1 MTLEKDPLN
10 LIIAGVGGQG
20 NILAS
25 QIVATAGI
33 KEGLYV
39 TVGETYGAS
48 QRGGPVMS
56 HVRFSAK
63 AQCGPLIPEGEAD
76 IIVGLEPIE
85 ALRIIAD
92 FGNPETRV
100 IVSPRPIY
108 PIWVL
113 SGQAKYPPVEEV
125 VQKLKEFVSE
135 VKVVKAIE
143 EGETGLAANVVMVGA
158 LAGSGMVPI
167 EMKTFE
173 ESIREIMSP
182 KDLDLNL
189 RAFKKG
195 VELVRGKVA
204 VLEPVKARKRKQYSR
219 MSRMQ

>member
-1 MTLEKDPLN
+1 MTLQKDPLN

-25 QIVATAGI
+25 QLVATAGI
-33 KEGLYV
+33 KEGFYV

-56 HVRFSAK
+56 HIRFSAL

-76 IIVGLEPIE
+76 VIVGLEPIE
-85 ALRIIAD
+85 ALRIIGD
-92 FGNPETRV
+92 FGNPKTKV
-100 IVSPRPIY
+100 IISPRPIY

-125 VQKLKEFVSE
+125 LQKLAELVAE
-135 VKVVKAIE
+135 VRVVQAIQ
-143 EGETGLAANVVMVGA
+143 EGETGLAANVVFVGA
-158 LAGSGMVPI
+158 LAGSGMLPI
-167 EMKTFE
+167 AVKYYE
-173 ESIREIMSP
+173 EAIKEIVAP

-189 RAFKKG
+189 RAFRKG
-195 VELVRGKVA
+195 VELIGEKAVA
-204 VLEPVKARKRKQYSR
+204 STPVKTRRHR
-219 MSRMQ
+219 

>member
-33 KEGLYV
+33 KEWLYV
-39 TVGETYGAS
+39 TVSETYGAS

-92 FGNPETRV
+92 YGNPGTRV

-108 PIWVL
+108 PISVL

-125 VQKLKEFVSE
+125 MQKLGGLVAE
-135 VKVVKAIE
+135 VRVVKAIE
-143 EGETGLAANVVMVGA
+143 EGETGLAANIVMVGA
-158 LAGSGMVPI
+158 LAASGLVPI
-167 EMKTFE
+167 EVKNFE
-173 ESIREIMSP
+173 ESIREIMSHR
-182 KDLDLNL
+182 DLDLNL

-195 VELVRGKVA
+195 VDLAGGKVA
-204 VLEPVKARKRKQYSR
+204 VPAPVKTRKRK
-219 MSRMQ
+219 

>member
-33 KEGLYV
+33 KEWLYV
-39 TVGETYGAS
+39 TVSETYGAS

-92 FGNPETRV
+92 YGNPSTRV
-100 IVSPRPIY
+100 IVSPRPVY
-108 PIWVL
+108 PISVL

-125 VQKLKEFVSE
+125 MQKLGGFVAE
-135 VKVVKAIE
+135 VRVVKAIE

-167 EMKTFE
+167 EMKNFE
-173 ESIREIMSP
+173 ESIREIMSA

-195 VELVRGKVA
+195 VELAGGKVA
-204 VLEPVKARKRKQYSR
+204 VPARVKTRKRK
-219 MSRMQ
+219 

>member
-56 HVRFSAK
+56 HVRFSAQ

-92 FGNPETRV
+92 YGNPGTRV

-125 VQKLKEFVSE
+125 VQKLGEFVAE
-135 VKVVKAIE
+135 VRVVKAIE

-167 EMKTFE
+167 RMKNFE

-182 KDLDLNL
+182 RDVELNL
-189 RAFKKG
+189 QAFKKG
-195 VELVRGKVA
+195 VELVGGKTA
-204 VLEPVKARKRKQYSR
+204 VLTPVKTNKRK
-219 MSRMQ
+219 

>member
-33 KEGLYV
+33 KEWLYV
-39 TVGETYGAS
+39 TVSETYGAS

-92 FGNPETRV
+92 YGNPGTRV

-108 PIWVL
+108 PISVL
-113 SGQAKYPPVEEV
+113 SGQDKYPPVEEV
-125 VQKLKEFVSE
+125 MQELGGLVAE
-135 VKVVKAIE
+135 VRVVKAIE
-143 EGETGLAANVVMVGA
+143 DGETGLAANIVMVGA
-158 LAGSGMVPI
+158 LAGSGLVPI
-167 EMKTFE
+167 EVKNFE
-173 ESIREIMSP
+173 ESIREIMSHR
-182 KDLDLNL
+182 DLDLNL

-195 VELVRGKVA
+195 MDLLAGGKVA
-204 VLEPVKARKRKQYSR
+204 VPLPVKTRKR
-219 MSRMQ
+219 

>member
-33 KEGLYV
+33 REGLYV

-56 HVRFSAK
+56 HLRFSAQ

-85 ALRIIAD
+85 ALRIIGD
-92 FGNPETRV
+92 FGNPKSRV

-125 VQKLKEFVSE
+125 LQKLRELVAE
-135 VKVVKAIE
+135 VRVVKAIK
-143 EGETGLAANVVMVGA
+143 EGETGLAANVVIVGA
-158 LAGSGMVPI
+158 LAGSSMLPI
-167 EMKTFE
+167 KMKYFE
-173 ESIREIMSP
+173 ESIKEIVAT
-182 KDLDLNL
+182 KDVELNL
-189 RAFKKG
+189 KAFRKG
-195 VELVRGKVA
+195 VELAGG
-204 VLEPVKARKRKQYSR
+204 KARPQAASKSR
-219 MSRMQ
+219 SR

>member
-33 KEGLYV
+33 KQGLYV
-39 TVGETYGAS
+39 TVGETY
-48 QRGGPVMS
+48 
-56 HVRFSAK
+56 FSAQ
-63 AQCGPLIPEGEAD
+63 AQCGPLIPEGQAD

-85 ALRIIAD
+85 ALRNIAD
-92 FGNPETRV
+92 YGNSKTRV

-125 VQKLKEFVSE
+125 VQKLKEFVAE

-143 EGETGLAANVVMVGA
+143 EGETGLAANVVLVA
-158 LAGSGMVPI
+158 
-167 EMKTFE
+167 
-173 ESIREIMSP
+173 P

-189 RAFKKG
+189 QAFRKG
-195 VELVRGKVA
+195 VELARGKA
-204 VLEPVKARKRKQYSR
+204 KATAASKARKCS
-219 MSRMQ
+219 

>member
-56 HVRFSAK
+56 HIRFSAR

-85 ALRIIAD
+85 ALRIIGD
-92 FGNPETRV
+92 FGNPKTRV

-125 VQKLKEFVSE
+125 LQKLGELVAE
-135 VKVVKAIE
+135 VRVVKAIQ
-143 EGETGLAANVVMVGA
+143 EGETGLVANVVIVGD
-158 LAGSGMVPI
+158 LAGSGMLPI
-167 EMKTFE
+167 ALQNFE
-173 ESIREIMSP
+173 DSIREIFAP
-182 KDLDLNL
+182 KDLALNL
-189 RAFKKG
+189 QAFRKG
-195 VELVRGKVA
+195 VELARGKAVA
-204 VLEPVKARKRKQYSR
+204 STPIKTRKRK
-219 MSRMQ
+219 

>member
-56 HVRFSAK
+56 HIRFSAK

-92 FGNPETRV
+92 YGNPRTRV

-167 EMKTFE
+167 EMKNFE

-182 KDLDLNL
+182 KDVDLNL
-189 RAFKKG
+189 QAFKKG
-195 VELVRGKVA
+195 VELVAGKVA

>member
-1 MTLEKDPLN
+1 MILEKDPLN

-33 KEGLYV
+33 KESLYV

-56 HVRFSAK
+56 HIRFSAR

-76 IIVGLEPIE
+76 IIVGMEPIE
-85 ALRIIAD
+85 ALRIIGD
-92 FGNPETRV
+92 FGNPKTRV

-125 VQKLKEFVSE
+125 LQKLGELVAE
-135 VKVVKAIE
+135 VRVVKAIQ
-143 EGETGLAANVVMVGA
+143 EGEAGLAANVVIVGA
-158 LAGSGMVPI
+158 LAGSGMLPI
-167 EMKTFE
+167 AVKYFE
-173 ESIREIMSP
+173 DSIKEIVAP
-182 KDLDLNL
+182 RDVDLNL
-189 RAFKKG
+189 RAFRKG
-195 VELVRGKVA
+195 VELIRGKAVA
-204 VLEPVKARKRKQYSR
+204 LKTRRR
-219 MSRMQ
+219 R

>member
-56 HVRFSAK
+56 HVRFSAR

-85 ALRIIAD
+85 ALRIIGD
-92 FGNPETRV
+92 FGNPKTRV
-100 IVSPRPIY
+100 ILSPRPIY

-125 VQKLKEFVSE
+125 LQKLEELVAE
-135 VKVVKAIE
+135 VRVVKAIQ
-143 EGETGLAANVVMVGA
+143 EGETGLAANVVIVGA
-158 LAGSGMVPI
+158 LAGSGMLPI
-167 EMKTFE
+167 AVKYYE
-173 ESIREIMSP
+173 ESLREIVSL

-189 RAFKKG
+189 QAFRKG
-195 VELVRGKVA
+195 IELAGGKAKALATSKSKRGK
-204 VLEPVKARKRKQYSR
+204 
-219 MSRMQ
+219 

>member
-1 MTLEKDPLN
+1 MSLEKDPLN

-33 KEGLYV
+33 KEWLYV
-39 TVGETYGAS
+39 TVSETYGAS

-92 FGNPETRV
+92 YGNPSTRV

-108 PIWVL
+108 PISVL

-125 VQKLKEFVSE
+125 MQKLGGLVAE
-135 VKVVKAIE
+135 VRVVKAIE

-167 EMKTFE
+167 EMKNFE
-173 ESIREIMSP
+173 ESIGEIMSHR
-182 KDLDLNL
+182 DLDLNL

-195 VELVRGKVA
+195 VELAGGKVA
-204 VLEPVKARKRKQYSR
+204 VPAPVKTRKRK
-219 MSRMQ
+219 

>member
-1 MTLEKDPLN
+1 
-10 LIIAGVGGQG
+10 
-20 NILAS
+20 
-25 QIVATAGI
+25 
-33 KEGLYV
+33 
-39 TVGETYGAS
+39 
-48 QRGGPVMS
+48 MS
-56 HVRFSAK
+56 HIRFSAR

-92 FGNPETRV
+92 FGNPGTRV

-125 VQKLKEFVSE
+125 LQQLRELVTE
-135 VKVVKAIE
+135 VRVVKAIQ

-158 LAGSGMVPI
+158 LAGSGMLPI
-167 EMKTFE
+167 PVKYFE
-173 ESIREIMSP
+173 ESIKEIVAP

-189 RAFKKG
+189 RAFRKG
-195 VELVRGKVA
+195 AELARGKPRPQA
-204 VLEPVKARKRKQYSR
+204 ASKSR
-219 MSRMQ
+219 SR

>member
-25 QIVATAGI
+25 QIVATAGV
-33 KEGLYV
+33 KEWLYV
-39 TVGETYGAS
+39 TVSETYGAS

-92 FGNPETRV
+92 YGNPGTRV
-100 IVSPRPIY
+100 IVSPRPVY
-108 PIWVL
+108 PISVL
-113 SGQAKYPPVEEV
+113 SGQAKYPSVEEV
-125 VQKLKEFVSE
+125 MQKLWGLVAE
-135 VKVVKAIE
+135 VRVVKAIE

-167 EMKTFE
+167 EMKNFE
-173 ESIREIMSP
+173 ESIREIMSDR
-182 KDLDLNL
+182 DLDLNL

-195 VELVRGKVA
+195 VELAGGKVA
-204 VLEPVKARKRKQYSR
+204 VPAPAKTRKRK
-219 MSRMQ
+219 

>member
-56 HVRFSAK
+56 HIRFSAQ

-92 FGNPETRV
+92 FGNSRTRV

-125 VQKLKEFVSE
+125 LQKLGELVAE
-135 VKVVKAIE
+135 VRVVKVIQ
-143 EGETGLAANVVMVGA
+143 EGETGLAVNVVIVGA
-158 LAGSGMVPI
+158 LAGSGMLPI
-167 EMKTFE
+167 ALQNFE
-173 ESIREIMSP
+173 DSIREIFAP

-189 RAFKKG
+189 KTFRKG
-195 VELVRGKVA
+195 VELTGRKAVA
-204 VLEPVKARKRKQYSR
+204 TTLVKARRRQ
-219 MSRMQ
+219 

>member
-25 QIVATAGI
+25 QIVATAGV
-33 KEGLYV
+33 KEWLYV
-39 TVGETYGAS
+39 TVSETYGAS

-92 FGNPETRV
+92 YGNPSTRV
-100 IVSPRPIY
+100 IVSPRPVY
-108 PIWVL
+108 PISVL

-125 VQKLKEFVSE
+125 MQKLGGLVAE
-135 VKVVKAIE
+135 VRVIKAIE

-167 EMKTFE
+167 EMKNFE
-173 ESIREIMSP
+173 ESIREIMSGR
-182 KDLDLNL
+182 DLDLNL

-195 VELVRGKVA
+195 VELAGGKVA
-204 VLEPVKARKRKQYSR
+204 VPAPVKTRKRK
-219 MSRMQ
+219 

>member
-92 FGNPETRV
+92 YGSPATRV

-125 VQKLKEFVSE
+125 VQKLGELVAE
-135 VKVVKAIE
+135 VRVVKAIE

-158 LAGSGMVPI
+158 LAGSGMLPI
-167 EMKTFE
+167 TMKNFE
-173 ESIREIMSP
+173 GSIKEIVSP

-195 VELVRGKVA
+195 VELAGGKAA
-204 VLEPVKARKRKQYSR
+204 VPVPVKTRKRK
-219 MSRMQ
+219 

>member
-92 FGNPETRV
+92 YGSPRTRV

-125 VQKLKEFVSE
+125 MQKLGELVAE
-135 VKVVKAIE
+135 VRVVKAIE

-167 EMKTFE
+167 EMKNFE

-182 KDLDLNL
+182 RDVDLNL
-189 RAFKKG
+189 RAFEKG
-195 VELVRGKVA
+195 VELIKG
-204 VLEPVKARKRKQYSR
+204 KARIPALSKPRRHK
-219 MSRMQ
+219 

>member
-33 KEGLYV
+33 KEELYV

-56 HVRFSAK
+56 HIRFSAQ

-85 ALRIIAD
+85 ALRIIGD
-92 FGNPETRV
+92 FGNPKTRV

-125 VQKLKEFVSE
+125 LQKLGELVAE
-135 VKVVKAIE
+135 VRVVKAIQ
-143 EGETGLAANVVMVGA
+143 EGETGLAANVVIVGA
-158 LAGSGMVPI
+158 LAGSGMLPI
-167 EMKTFE
+167 AVKYYE
-173 ESIREIMSP
+173 ESIREIVAP

-189 RAFKKG
+189 QAFRKG
-195 VELVRGKVA
+195 VELTRGKA
-204 VLEPVKARKRKQYSR
+204 VSSMPVKTRRR
-219 MSRMQ
+219 R

>member
-33 KEGLYV
+33 KEWLYV
-39 TVGETYGAS
+39 TVSETYGAS

-92 FGNPETRV
+92 YGNPSTRV

-108 PIWVL
+108 PISVL

-125 VQKLKEFVSE
+125 MQKLGGLVAE
-135 VKVVKAIE
+135 VRVVKAIE

-167 EMKTFE
+167 EMKNFE
-173 ESIREIMSP
+173 ESIREIMSRR
-182 KDLDLNL
+182 DLDLNL

-195 VELVRGKVA
+195 VELAGGKVA
-204 VLEPVKARKRKQYSR
+204 VPAPAKTKKRE
-219 MSRMQ
+219 

>member
-56 HVRFSAK
+56 HIRFSAR

-85 ALRIIAD
+85 ALRIIGD
-92 FGNPETRV
+92 FGNPKTRV

-113 SGQAKYPPVEEV
+113 SGQAKYPPVEKV
-125 VQKLKEFVSE
+125 LQKLGELVAE
-135 VKVVKAIE
+135 VRVVKAIQ
-143 EGETGLAANVVMVGA
+143 EGETGLAANVVIVGA
-158 LAGSGMVPI
+158 LAGSRMLPI
-167 EMKTFE
+167 ALKNFE
-173 ESIREIMSP
+173 DSIKEIFAP
-182 KDLDLNL
+182 KDVNLNL
-189 RAFKKG
+189 QAFRKG
-195 VELVRGKVA
+195 VELTGRKA
-204 VLEPVKARKRKQYSR
+204 RALATSKARKNK
-219 MSRMQ
+219 

>member
-25 QIVATAGI
+25 QIVATAGT
-33 KEGLYV
+33 KERLYV
-39 TVGETYGAS
+39 TVSETYGAS

-85 ALRIIAD
+85 VLRIIAD
-92 FGNPETRV
+92 YGNPRTRV

-108 PIWVL
+108 PISVL

-125 VQKLKEFVSE
+125 MQKLGGVVAE
-135 VKVVKAIE
+135 VRVIKAIE

-167 EMKTFE
+167 GIKNFE
-173 ESIREIMSP
+173 ESLKEIVSP
-182 KDLDLNL
+182 RDLDLNL
-189 RAFKKG
+189 QAFKKG
-195 VELVRGKVA
+195 VELARGKVA
-204 VLEPVKARKRKQYSR
+204 VPAPVKTRKRK
-219 MSRMQ
+219 

>member
-33 KEGLYV
+33 KEWLYV
-39 TVGETYGAS
+39 TVSETYGAS

-92 FGNPETRV
+92 YGNPSTRV

-108 PIWVL
+108 PISVL

-125 VQKLKEFVSE
+125 MQKLGEFVAE
-135 VKVVKAIE
+135 VRVVKAIE

-167 EMKTFE
+167 EMKNFE
-173 ESIREIMSP
+173 ESIGEIMSH

-195 VELVRGKVA
+195 VELARGELA
-204 VLEPVKARKRKQYSR
+204 SPY
-219 MSRMQ
+219 

>member
-1 MTLEKDPLN
+1 MILEKDPLN

-56 HVRFSAK
+56 HVRFSAR

-76 IIVGLEPIE
+76 VIVGLEPIE

-92 FGNPETRV
+92 FGNPKTRV

-113 SGQAKYPPVEEV
+113 SGQAKYPPVAEV
-125 VQKLKEFVSE
+125 LQKLEELVSE
-135 VKVVKAIE
+135 VRVVKAIL
-143 EGETGLAANVVMVGA
+143 EGETGLAANIVIVGA
-158 LAGSGMVPI
+158 LAGSGMLPI
-167 EMKTFE
+167 AVKYYE
-173 ESIREIMSP
+173 ESLREVVAP

-189 RAFKKG
+189 QAFRKG
-195 VELVRGKVA
+195 VELAGGKGKALATSKSKRGK
-204 VLEPVKARKRKQYSR
+204 
-219 MSRMQ
+219 

>member
-1 MTLEKDPLN
+1 MILEKDPLN

-56 HVRFSAK
+56 HIRFSAQ

-76 IIVGLEPIE
+76 VIVGLEPIE

-92 FGNPETRV
+92 FGNSKTRV

-125 VQKLKEFVSE
+125 LQKLGELVAE
-135 VKVVKAIE
+135 VKVVKAIQ
-143 EGETGLAANVVMVGA
+143 EGETGLAANVVIVGA
-158 LAGSGMVPI
+158 LAGSGMLPI
-167 EMKTFE
+167 AVKYYE
-173 ESIREIMSP
+173 ESIREIVAP

-189 RAFKKG
+189 QAFRKG
-195 VELVRGKVA
+195 VELIRGKAVA
-204 VLEPVKARKRKQYSR
+204 SMPVKTRRR
-219 MSRMQ
+219 R

>member
-33 KEGLYV
+33 KEWLYV
-39 TVGETYGAS
+39 TVSETYGAS

-92 FGNPETRV
+92 YGNPGTRV

-108 PIWVL
+108 PISVL
-113 SGQAKYPPVEEV
+113 SGQDKYPPVEEV
-125 VQKLKEFVSE
+125 MQKLGGLVAE
-135 VKVVKAIE
+135 VRVVKAIE
-143 EGETGLAANVVMVGA
+143 DGETGLAANIVMVGA
-158 LAGSGMVPI
+158 LAGSGLVPI
-167 EMKTFE
+167 EVKNFE
-173 ESIREIMSP
+173 ESIREIMSHR
-182 KDLDLNL
+182 DLDLNL

-195 VELVRGKVA
+195 VELAGGKVA
-204 VLEPVKARKRKQYSR
+204 VPAPVKTRKR
-219 MSRMQ
+219 

>member
-56 HVRFSAK
+56 HVRFSAQ

-85 ALRIIAD
+85 ALRIIGD
-92 FGNPETRV
+92 YGNPKTRV

-125 VQKLKEFVSE
+125 MQKLRELVGE
-135 VKVVKAIE
+135 VRVVKAIE
-143 EGETGLAANVVMVGA
+143 EGETALAANVVMVGA

-167 EMKTFE
+167 EMKHFE
-173 ESIREIMSP
+173 DSIKEIVSP
-182 KDLDLNL
+182 KDLDTNL
-189 RAFKKG
+189 RAFRKG
-195 VELVRGKVA
+195 VGLTRGKA
-204 VLEPVKARKRKQYSR
+204 RTPAKARKRR
-219 MSRMQ
+219 